1 MWQHLTDD
9 AYNEFLLSF
18 NLLKTKDIKRYKNT
32 LYYLSNN
39 IDGNYI
45 EYEIPKKN
53 GKFKTIYEPSKILK
67 LVQKNILNN
76 ILEEKRLS
84 KYAKAYQKN
93 ISLIDNAMPHI
104 NKKLILKLD
113 IKNFFDNITFDMVYE
128 SCFREELYPK
138 SIGILLTKLC
148 TYQGHLPQGAPTSA
162 YISNIVMREFDEV
175 IGIYCSNKDI
185 SYTRYSDDLTFS
197 GDFKSSEVIN
207 IVKLE
212 LKKYRLKLNYD
223 KIRVIHNNKR
233 QMVTGI
239 VVNEKINIK
248 REYMRKIRQE
258 IYYITKFGIDEHL
271 NKLHIKDKNK
281 YLHNLLG
288 RINYCL
294 QINNNLECL
303 NYRNAIKELLKDQ
316 LNIN

>member
-53 GKFKTIYEPSKILK
+53 GKFRTIYEPSKILK
-67 LVQKNILNN
+67 LVQKNILHN

-93 ISLIDNAMPHI
+93 ISLIDNALPHI

-162 YISNIVMREFDEV
+162 YISNIVMRQFDEV

-197 GDFKSSEVIN
+197 GDFKPSEVIN

-223 KIRVIHNNKR
+223 KISIIQHNKR
-233 QMVTGI
+233 QTVTGI

-248 REYMRKIRQE
+248 REYFKKIRQE

-271 NKLHIKDKNK
+271 DKLNISNKTK
-281 YLHNLLG
+281 YLDSLLG
-288 RINYCL
+288 RINYVI
-294 QINNNLECL
+294 QITDN
-303 NYRNAIKELLKDQ
+303 KEFITYKNFLKDQ

>member
-53 GKFKTIYEPSKILK
+53 GKFRTIYEPSKILK
-67 LVQKNILNN
+67 LVQRNILHN

-84 KYAKAYQKN
+84 QHAKAYQKN
-93 ISLIDNAMPHI
+93 VSLIDNAMPHI

-113 IKNFFDNITFDMVYE
+113 IKDFFDNITFNMVYD

-148 TYQGHLPQGAPTSA
+148 TYHGHLPQGAPTSS

-175 IGIYCSNKDI
+175 VGKYCSNNSI

-197 GDFKSSEVIN
+197 GDFNVTSVIN
-207 IVKLE
+207 MVKEE
-212 LKKYRLKLNYD
+212 LKKYGFKLNYE
-223 KIRVIHNNKR
+223 KIHVIRNNKR
-233 QMVTGI
+233 QLVTGI
-239 VVNEKINIK
+239 VVNKKINICKEYK
-248 REYMRKIRQE
+248 RRIRQE
-258 IYYITKFGIDEHL
+258 IYYINKFGIDEHL
-271 NKLHIKDKNK
+271 SRLHIKNK
-281 YLHNLLG
+281 DEYLSNLLG
-288 RINYCL
+288 RINYVYD
-294 QINNNLECL
+294 IT
-303 NYRNAIKELLKDQ
+303 KDKVFLKYKTFLKKDG
-316 LNIN
+316 I